1 VKDIFPGIS
10 NDNVPYNFAL
20 SRGGLLFT
28 ANDGVHGEEIWRSNG
43 TETGTYMVQD
53 IEAGSGGSNPQNII
67 ESNGMTYL
75 VITTDELGDE
85 LFAGI
90 STVVLPVSE
99 LTFNGTRKDA
109 DALLTWNTR
118 EELNTAYFEVER
130 SINGQSFS
138 NVGKVAAAGTGGIH
152 RYEFTDYGIINLNV
166 PVVYYRLKQVDKDSR
181 FAQSRTIALN
191 TGEKN
196 TILFYP
202 NPVHDETVLLISSEK
217 PYRLQ
222 ARIVDNA
229 GRVIKR
235 QQWDIRTGNNTLN
248 VDVSSLASG
257 TYYLE
262 LRGEMIN
269 ERKKFVKK

>member
-1 VKDIFPGIS
+1 
-10 NDNVPYNFAL
+10 
-20 SRGGLLFT
+20 
-28 ANDGVHGEEIWRSNG
+28 
-43 TETGTYMVQD
+43 
-53 IEAGSGGSNPQNII
+53 
-67 ESNGMTYL
+67 MTYL

-99 LTFNGTRKDA
+99 LTFKGTRKDE
-109 DALLTWNTR
+109 DALLTWKTG
-118 EELNTAYFEVER
+118 EELNTANFEVER
-130 SINGQSFS
+130 SLNGQSFTK
-138 NVGKVAAAGTGGIH
+138 VGTMAAAGTGGVH
-152 RYEFTDYGIINLNV
+152 RYEFTDYGIIKLNV
-166 PVVYYRLKQVDKDSR
+166 PVVYYRLKQVDKDNR
-181 FAQSRTIALN
+181 FAWSRTIALS

-202 NPVHDETVLLISSEK
+202 NPVQDEAILLISSEK

-222 ARIVDNA
+222 ARIVDNT
-229 GRVIKR
+229 GRVIKL

-248 VDVSSLASG
+248 VDVSNLASG

-262 LRGEMIN
+262 LRGEMIY